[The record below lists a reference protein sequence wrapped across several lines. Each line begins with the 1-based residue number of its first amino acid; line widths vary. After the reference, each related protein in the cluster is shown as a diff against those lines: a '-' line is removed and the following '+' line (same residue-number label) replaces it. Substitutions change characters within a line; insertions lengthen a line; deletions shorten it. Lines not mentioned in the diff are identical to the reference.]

1 MDLKSK
7 KILIAGAGISG
18 IGAAALL
25 GKAGIP
31 AAIYDGNEALDQK
44 AVVAKL
50 PEGMGKW
57 IRRWSG
63 DESAGHWQLRTKEP
77 LQTFQKVCSVQE

>member
-31 AAIYDGNEALDQK
+31 AAIYDGNEALDQA
-44 AVVAKL
+44 AVAAT
-50 PEGMGKW
+50 
-57 IRRWSG
+57 
-63 DESAGHWQLRTKEP
+63 AG
-77 LQTFQKVCSVQE
+77 QTVTLDFNAGTGSIK

>member
-50 PEGMGKW
+50 PVGMVARCKGTRCKSGAVPAAVNPHDVDW
-57 IRRWSG
+57 I
-63 DESAGHWQLRTKEP
+63 
-77 LQTFQKVCSVQE
+77 V

>member
-25 GKAGIP
+25 GKAGI
-31 AAIYDGNEALDQK
+31 AAATMM
-44 AVVAKL
+44 
-50 PEGMGKW
+50 GMKNL
-57 IRRWSG
+57 IRR
-63 DESAGHWQLRTKEP
+63 Q
-77 LQTFQKVCSVQE
+77 

>member
-31 AAIYDGNEALDQK
+31 AAIYDGNEALDQ
-44 AVVAKL
+44 
-50 PEGMGKW
+50 EGGCCK
-57 IRRWSG
+57 IARRNGSI
-63 DESAGHWQLRTKEP
+63 
-77 LQTFQKVCSVQE
+77 F

>member
-7 KILIAGAGISG
+7 KILMAGAGISG

-31 AAIYDGNEALDQK
+31 AAI
-44 AVVAKL
+44 
-50 PEGMGKW
+50 
-57 IRRWSG
+57 
-63 DESAGHWQLRTKEP
+63 
-77 LQTFQKVCSVQE
+77 

>member
-25 GKAGIP
+25 GYG
-31 AAIYDGNEALDQK
+31 ERL
-44 AVVAKL
+44 
-50 PEGMGKW
+50 
-57 IRRWSG
+57 S
-63 DESAGHWQLRTKEP
+63 
-77 LQTFQKVCSVQE
+77 